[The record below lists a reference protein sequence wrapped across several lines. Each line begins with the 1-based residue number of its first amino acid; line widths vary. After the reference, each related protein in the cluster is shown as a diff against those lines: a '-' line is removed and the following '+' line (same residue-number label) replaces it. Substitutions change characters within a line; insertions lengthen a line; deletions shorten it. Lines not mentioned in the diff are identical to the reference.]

1 MNPSRIFILRPVA
14 TTLLMVAILVV
25 GAIAYLQLPLSALPE
40 VAYPT
45 IQVQTFYPGAS
56 PEVITSAI
64 TAPLEKQFGQMPGL
78 SQMSSTSSAGASVI
92 TLEFSLSLAI
102 DVAEQQV
109 QAAISG
115 AQNLLPQDLPAPPI
129 YAKVNPA
136 DAPVLILGLTSKVMP
151 LTEVEDLADTRI
163 AQKISQI
170 KGVGVVSISG
180 GQRPAVRVVANPRA
194 MAAYG
199 LNLDD
204 LRTTINNA
212 NQNGPKG
219 TLDGPSTA
227 YTVNT
232 NDQIRNAQDYGE
244 VVVAYKNGAAVRLRD
259 VATLVAGAE
268 NAKLGGWMNSIPAL
282 ILNVQRQPGANVV
295 DVVNRIRDLLPS
307 LQATLPAGVDLA
319 VLTDRTTTIRASV
332 ADVEFELVLAV
343 VLVVLVI
350 YLFLRNVPAT
360 IIPSLSVPL
369 SLIGTFAVMYLA
381 NFSLNNLSLMALTI
395 ATGFVVDDAIVMIEN
410 ISRYIELGETPLD
423 AALKGAGQIG
433 FTIISLTVSLIAVL
447 IPLLFMQD
455 VVGRLFREFAVTLA
469 VTILISAVVSL
480 TLVPMMCAKLLKHR
494 PADQHAALESGRWF
508 SSLVEWYG
516 RRLTWVLDH
525 QRLTLYVA
533 AATLAL
539 TAVLYVLI
547 PKGFFPEQDTGLIQ
561 GVSEATESI
570 SYAAMAERQQ
580 VLAAAILRDPEVQS
594 LSSFIG
600 VDGNNV
606 TLNSG
611 RFLINLKPRS
621 ARSTNLADAIRRLKN
636 ETAGIPGIT
645 LYMQPVQDLTLDNT
659 VSRTQ
664 YQFTLESA
672 DATALSTWTPK
683 LLAALREQP
692 ELADV
697 VSNQEDNGLAAY
709 VTIDRD
715 SAARLG
721 ISVGTVD
728 NALYDAFGQ
737 RIVSTIFTQSNQY
750 RVILEADPA
759 TYRSVDSLASIYVP
773 SAAGGQV
780 PLSAIA
786 RVDVETR
793 PLLINHLAQFP
804 ATTVSFNLEPRGL
817 ARRRRHGHRKC
828 RTRRRIAGQHQ
839 DHISGSGARVSQ
851 QPDQRTAAAA
861 GRGAR
866 HVHRSRCAVRELHPS
881 HHDPLDP
888 AFGGDRRAA
897 RPHAGGGRLDDHCAD
912 RNHPAHRHRE
922 EERDSDDRL
931 RGRRAARRRADAA
944 RGNLQGVPAA
954 LSPHSDDNSSRHLR
968 CAAAHVR
975 HGDGIRAAPPA
986 RREHRRRPSGEPGF
1000 DVVHDAG
1007 DLSCIRPHRSPHPRT
1022 RAARHRRNAR
1032 GQSDVNIS
1040 APFIRRP
1047 VATVLLTAGVAMCG
1061 AVAFMLLPVAPLPRI
1076 DVPAIFV
1083 SAQLPGASPEVM
1095 ASTVATPLERH
1106 LGAIADLDD
1115 MTSNSGVGTSSIQLT
1130 FGVDRD
1136 IDGAA
1141 RDVQAAIVAAHAD
1154 LPSSLTR
1161 NPSYRKLNSA
1171 LFPVMAIAMTSDVLT
1186 QGQIYD
1192 AADAVISQRLSQL
1205 PGVGGVNV
1213 NGSALPAVRVELNP
1227 LSLSKYG
1234 IGLQDVRAAISNANA
1249 NAPKGA
1255 IESDRLHYQIYTNDN
1270 ARDAGP
1276 YRSLIIA
1283 NRNGAT
1289 VRLGDVAT
1297 VLDMQDGATENI
1309 RTYGLYNGKPAV
1321 FVQVYQQPGAN
1332 VIEMIDA
1339 VKAELPLL
1347 KSSIDPKIDLVVT
1360 FDRSITIRASLRQVE
1375 QTLAAR
1381 RRLRHPRRV
1390 CVPEQLSRGADS
1402 RAGRSRVAD
1411 RHIRRDV
1418 SARLHARQFL
1428 ADGAHGR
1435 HGVRG
1440 R

>member
-14 TTLLMVAILVV
+14 TTLLMAAILIV

-92 TLEFSLSLAI
+92 TLQFNLTLAI

-109 QAAISG
+109 QAAISA

-151 LTEVEDLADTRI
+151 LTEVEDMADTRI

-219 TLDGPSTA
+219 TLDGPSIA

-232 NDQIRNAQDYGE
+232 NDQIRNADDYGS
-244 VVVAYKNGAAVRLRD
+244 VVVAYKNGAPVRLKD
-259 VATLVAGAE
+259 VAELVSGAE
-268 NAKLGGWMNSIPAL
+268 NAKLGGWMNKVPAL

-295 DVVNRIRDLLPS
+295 DVVNRIHDLLPS
-307 LQATLPAGVDLA
+307 LQAALPSGVDLTI
-319 VLTDRTTTIRASV
+319 LTDRTTTIRASV

-350 YLFLRNVPAT
+350 YVFLRNVPAT

-410 ISRYIELGETPLD
+410 ISRYIELGETPLE

-494 PADQHAALESGRWF
+494 PPGEHGQLESGRWF
-508 SSLVEWYG
+508 SAVVEWYG
-516 RRLTWVLDH
+516 QKLTWVLDH

-533 AATLAL
+533 TATLAV
-539 TAVLYVLI
+539 TAILYILI
-547 PKGFFPEQDTGLIQ
+547 PKGFFPAQDTGLIQ
-561 GVSEATESI
+561 GVSEATQSV
-570 SYAAMAERQQ
+570 SYAAMADRQQ
-580 VLAAAILRDPEVQS
+580 ALAAAILKDPDVLS

-611 RFLINLKPRS
+611 RFLINLKPRGQRGS
-621 ARSTNLADAIRRLKN
+621 NVADAIRRLRA
-636 ETAGIPGIT
+636 ETADIAGIT

-672 DATALSTWTPK
+672 DSAVLSTWTPK
-683 LLAALREQP
+683 LLAALRQQP

-709 VTIDRD
+709 ITIDRD

-750 RVILEADPA
+750 RVIMEADPA
-759 TYRSVDSLASIYVP
+759 YYQSVDSLASIYVP

-786 RVDVETR
+786 KVDVETR

-804 ATTVSFNLEPRGL
+804 ATTVSFNLSQNASLGAAVSAIESAELGVGLPNSIRTTFQGAALAFRSNLTNELLLLVAAILVMYIVLGVLYESFIHPITILSTLPSAGIGALLALMLAGDDLTIIALIGIILLIGIVKKNAILMIDFAVVAQRDEGLSPREAIYKACLLRFRPILMTTVAAIFGALPLMFGTGTGSELRHPLGVSIVGGL
-817 ARRRRHGHRKC
+817 L
-828 RTRRRIAGQHQ
+828 
-839 DHISGSGARVSQ
+839 VSQ
-851 QPDQRTAAAA
+851 VLTLFTTPVIYLAFDRVASRLRGPARAAA
-861 GRGAR
+861 G
-866 HVHRSRCAVRELHPS
+866 
-881 HHDPLDP
+881 
-888 AFGGDRRAA
+888 DR
-897 RPHAGGGRLDDHCAD
+897 
-912 RNHPAHRHRE
+912 
-922 EERDSDDRL
+922 
-931 RGRRAARRRADAA
+931 
-944 RGNLQGVPAA
+944 
-954 LSPHSDDNSSRHLR
+954 
-968 CAAAHVR
+968 
-975 HGDGIRAAPPA
+975 
-986 RREHRRRPSGEPGF
+986 F
-1000 DVVHDAG
+1000 
-1007 DLSCIRPHRSPHPRT
+1007 
-1022 RAARHRRNAR
+1022 
-1032 GQSDVNIS
+1032 
-1040 APFIRRP
+1040 
-1047 VATVLLTAGVAMCG
+1047 
-1061 AVAFMLLPVAPLPRI
+1061 
-1076 DVPAIFV
+1076 
-1083 SAQLPGASPEVM
+1083 
-1095 ASTVATPLERH
+1095 
-1106 LGAIADLDD
+1106 
-1115 MTSNSGVGTSSIQLT
+1115 
-1130 FGVDRD
+1130 
-1136 IDGAA
+1136 
-1141 RDVQAAIVAAHAD
+1141 
-1154 LPSSLTR
+1154 
-1161 NPSYRKLNSA
+1161 
-1171 LFPVMAIAMTSDVLT
+1171 
-1186 QGQIYD
+1186 
-1192 AADAVISQRLSQL
+1192 AAD
-1205 PGVGGVNV
+1205 
-1213 NGSALPAVRVELNP
+1213 
-1227 LSLSKYG
+1227 
-1234 IGLQDVRAAISNANA
+1234 
-1249 NAPKGA
+1249 
-1255 IESDRLHYQIYTNDN
+1255 
-1270 ARDAGP
+1270 
-1276 YRSLIIA
+1276 
-1283 NRNGAT
+1283 
-1289 VRLGDVAT
+1289 
-1297 VLDMQDGATENI
+1297 
-1309 RTYGLYNGKPAV
+1309 
-1321 FVQVYQQPGAN
+1321 
-1332 VIEMIDA
+1332 
-1339 VKAELPLL
+1339 
-1347 KSSIDPKIDLVVT
+1347 SST
-1360 FDRSITIRASLRQVE
+1360 
-1375 QTLAAR
+1375 
-1381 RRLRHPRRV
+1381 
-1390 CVPEQLSRGADS
+1390 
-1402 RAGRSRVAD
+1402 
-1411 RHIRRDV
+1411 
-1418 SARLHARQFL
+1418 
-1428 ADGAHGR
+1428 
-1435 HGVRG
+1435 
-1440 R
+1440 